1 MMMRKVTAL
10 YDSNADAQQ
19 AKQRLLE
26 IGVADE
32 HVQILNESAS
42 GTPDAGSTVEHKG
55 LWASIKE
62 MFIPDDDR
70 RTFEESIRRGGFLLV
85 ASVEADHADD
95 AIEAL
100 EGTNAVDL
108 ERRQEQWKTEG
119 SAGQEPAPVRSPL
132 ATDQASTTEQTI
144 PVVEERL
151 RVGKRQ
157 VDQGRVRVR
166 SFVVEEPIHQ
176 EVQLREEHVEIE
188 RRPVNQPAS
197 SSADTAASGLFR
209 EQTVELQETAQ
220 EAVVAKDAVVTEE
233 LRLRKR
239 AAERVESI
247 DDTVRHTEVEVDDSR
262 GATGATRGDSAPP
275 SPERGTRRS
284 P

>member
-1 MMMRKVTAL
+1 MMMRKVTAI
-10 YDSNADAQQ
+10 YDSKDDAQQ

-26 IGVADE
+26 LGVADE
-32 HVQILNESAS
+32 HVQILTENAS
-42 GTPDAGSTVEHKG
+42 GTPDTESTGEHKG

-62 MFIPDDDR
+62 MFIPDEDR
-70 RTFEESIRRGGFLLV
+70 RAFEESIRRGGFLLV
-85 ASVEADHADD
+85 ASVEADQADA

-108 ERRQEQWKTEG
+108 DRRQDQWKAEG
-119 SAGQEPAPVRSPL
+119 SAGQGPAPVTPAL
-132 ATDQASTTEQTI
+132 ATDPTDATEQTI

-166 SFVVEEPIHQ
+166 SFVVEKPIHE

-197 SSADTAASGLFR
+197 SSAGTGGSGPFR
-209 EQTVELQETAQ
+209 EQTFEVQETAE

-233 LRLRKR
+233 LRVRKQV
-239 AAERVESI
+239 AERVESI

-262 GATGATRGDSAPP
+262 GGAPADSAPA
-275 SPERGTRRS
+275 SPDRSTRRS

>member
-10 YDSNADAQQ
+10 YDSRDDAQQ

-26 IGVADE
+26 LGVADE

-42 GTPDAGSTVEHKG
+42 GTPDAQSTVEHKG
-55 LWASIKE
+55 LWAGIKE
-62 MFIPDDDR
+62 MFIPDEDR

-85 ASVEADHADD
+85 ASVEADHAD
-95 AIEAL
+95 AALEAL
-100 EGTNAVDL
+100 EATNAVDL
-108 ERRQEQWKTEG
+108 DRRQDQWKAEG
-119 SAGQEPAPVRSPL
+119 SLGQEPAPVRPPL
-132 ATDQASTTEQTI
+132 ATDPADATEQTI

-166 SFVVEEPIHQ
+166 SFVVDEPIHE

-197 SSADTAASGLFR
+197 SSLDAGGSGLFR
-209 EQTVELQETAQ
+209 EQTVELKETAE

-262 GATGATRGDSAPP
+262 GPTPADSART
-275 SPERGTRRS
+275 SSEGSTGR
-284 P
+284 

>member
-1 MMMRKVTAL
+1 MMMRKVTAI
-10 YDSNADAQQ
+10 YDSKDDAQQ

-26 IGVADE
+26 LGVADE
-32 HVQILNESAS
+32 HVQILTENAS
-42 GTPDAGSTVEHKG
+42 GTPDTESTGEHKG

-62 MFIPDDDR
+62 MFIPDEDR
-70 RTFEESIRRGGFLLV
+70 RAFEESIRRGGFLLG
-85 ASVEADHADD
+85 ASGEADQADA

-108 ERRQEQWKTEG
+108 DRRQDQWKTEG
-119 SAGQEPAPVRSPL
+119 SPGQEPAPVRPPL
-132 ATDQASTTEQTI
+132 AADPADATEQTI

-166 SFVVEEPIHQ
+166 SFVFDEPIHE

-197 SSADTAASGLFR
+197 SSLDTGPSGLFQ
-209 EQTVELQETAQ
+209 EQTVELQETAE
-220 EAVVAKDAVVTEE
+220 EAVVAKEAVVTEE
-233 LRLRKR
+233 LRVRKR
-239 AAERVESI
+239 AA
-247 DDTVRHTEVEVDDSR
+247 
-262 GATGATRGDSAPP
+262 
-275 SPERGTRRS
+275 
-284 P
+284 

>member
-10 YDSNADAQQ
+10 YDSRDDAQQ

-26 IGVADE
+26 LDVADE
-32 HVQILNESAS
+32 HVQILNENAS
-42 GTPDAGSTVEHKG
+42 GTPDTESTGEHKG

-62 MFIPDDDR
+62 MFIPDEDR
-70 RTFEESIRRGGFLLV
+70 RAFEESIRRGGFLLV
-85 ASVEADHADD
+85 ASVEADQADA

-108 ERRQEQWKTEG
+108 DRRQDQWKAEG
-119 SAGQEPAPVRSPL
+119 SAGQEPAPVRPAL
-132 ATDQASTTEQTI
+132 ATDPTDATEQTI

-166 SFVVEEPIHQ
+166 SFVVEKPIHE

-197 SSADTAASGLFR
+197 SSAGTGGSGPFR
-209 EQTVELQETAQ
+209 EQTFEVQETAE

-233 LRLRKR
+233 LRVRKQV
-239 AAERVESI
+239 AERVESI

-262 GATGATRGDSAPP
+262 GGAPADSAPVLP
-275 SPERGTRRS
+275 DRSTRRS

>member
-1 MMMRKVTAL
+1 MMMRKITAL
-10 YDSNADAQQ
+10 YDSNDDAQQ
-19 AKQRLLE
+19 ARQRLLE

-32 HVQILNESAS
+32 HVQVLNESAS
-42 GTPDAGSTVEHKG
+42 GTPNTGPTEEHKG
-55 LWASIKE
+55 LWATIKE

-95 AIEAL
+95 AMDAL

-108 ERRQEQWKTEG
+108 DRRQEQWKAEG
-119 SAGQEPAPVRSPL
+119 SAGQEPAPVTSQL
-132 ATDQASTTEQTI
+132 ATDQASPTEQTI
-144 PVVEERL
+144 PLVEERL

-166 SFVVEEPIHQ
+166 SFVVENPIHE
-176 EVQLREEHVEIE
+176 EVRLREEHVEIE

-197 SSADTAASGLFR
+197 SGVDTGASALFQD
-209 EQTVELQETAQ
+209 QTVELRETAE

-233 LRLRKR
+233 LRVRKR

-262 GATGATRGDSAPP
+262 GSAPADSART
-275 SPERGTRRS
+275 SPERTTRRS

>member
-10 YDSNADAQQ
+10 YDSNDDAQQ

-32 HVQILNESAS
+32 HMQILNENAS
-42 GTPDAGSTVEHKG
+42 GTPDTGSTVEHKG

-62 MFIPDDDR
+62 MFIPDEDR

-85 ASVEADHADD
+85 ASVEADHAD
-95 AIEAL
+95 AATEAL

-108 ERRQEQWKTEG
+108 DRRQEQWKGEG
-119 SAGQEPAPVRSPL
+119 SAGQEPAPVSPPL

-166 SFVVEEPIHQ
+166 SFVVEKPVHED
-176 EVQLREEHVEIE
+176 VRLREEHVEIE

-197 SSADTAASGLFR
+197 SSADTGGSGLFR
-209 EQTVELQETAQ
+209 EQTVELQETAE

-233 LRLRKR
+233 LRVRKR

-247 DDTVRHTEVEVDDSR
+247 DDTVRHTEVDVDDSR
-262 GATGATRGDSAPP
+262 GATPADSERT
-275 SPERGTRRS
+275 SPERGTHRS

>member
-1 MMMRKVTAL
+1 MMMRKVTAI
-10 YDSNADAQQ
+10 YDSKDDAQQ

-26 IGVADE
+26 LGVADE
-32 HVQILNESAS
+32 HVQILNENPS
-42 GTPDAGSTVEHKG
+42 GAPDTESTVEHKG

-62 MFIPDDDR
+62 MFIPDEDR

-85 ASVEADHADD
+85 ASVEADHADA

-108 ERRQEQWKTEG
+108 DRRQDQWKAEG
-119 SAGQEPAPVRSPL
+119 SAGREPAPVGPPL
-132 ATDQASTTEQTI
+132 ATDQADAEQTI

-166 SFVVEEPIHQ
+166 SFVVDEPIHE

-197 SSADTAASGLFR
+197 SSLDTGGSGLFR
-209 EQTVELQETAQ
+209 EQTVELQETAE

-233 LRLRKR
+233 LRVRKR

-262 GATGATRGDSAPP
+262 GPTPADSART
-275 SPERGTRRS
+275 SPERSTRR
-284 P
+284 

>member
-10 YDSNADAQQ
+10 YDSRDDAQQ

-26 IGVADE
+26 LGVADE
-32 HVQILNESAS
+32 HVQILNENAS
-42 GTPDAGSTVEHKG
+42 GTPGTESTVEHKG
-55 LWASIKE
+55 LWAGIKE
-62 MFIPDDDR
+62 MFIPDEDR

-85 ASVEADHADD
+85 ASVEADHADA

-108 ERRQEQWKTEG
+108 DRRQDQWKTEG
-119 SAGQEPAPVRSPL
+119 SSGQEPAPVRPPL
-132 ATDQASTTEQTI
+132 AADTADATEQTI

-151 RVGKRQ
+151 RVGKRR

-166 SFVVEEPIHQ
+166 SFVVDEPIHE

-197 SSADTAASGLFR
+197 SSLDTGGSGLFR
-209 EQTVELQETAQ
+209 EQTVELQETAE

-262 GATGATRGDSAPP
+262 GPTPADSART
-275 SPERGTRRS
+275 SPERSTRR
-284 P
+284 